1 MKIFSRGN
9 MLRCDLNNVRFHTP
23 AITKNSSNYN
33 SFSDGSGMSNL
44 TYFSISIHCQQHV
57 VMMFVLT
64 DSQCSDCT
72 ALHVVA
78 RHLCTRVNIP
88 QAERPTVMGCD
99 YGVKR
104 PDGKNTHHLGG
115 VLKTDGISIAI
126 SLIYYKQYQNMN
138 IYKLFTVHLSVR
150 SYSSQQHNMLSSPT
164 LKKVLSSNDI

>member
-126 SLIYYKQYQNMN
+126 SFINILQTIPKYEHLQAVHCSPLCAVILIPAAQHVVLAYAEEGA
-138 IYKLFTVHLSVR
+138 LF
-150 SYSSQQHNMLSSPT
+150 Q
-164 LKKVLSSNDI
+164 